1 MNTTITTNT
10 NEIEQAFLETNYIIH
25 LQGEI
30 LLRIGE
36 IPADLLAQIPLLE
49 TWAFITA
56 WNPLPDILS
65 KAENELRNE
74 ALQRD
79 LTDHGYTVHN
89 GIGISKD
96 QSWSEESFFIEHISL
111 EDARAASAK
120 YGQLAFIYGERESGN
135 QLVFT
140 LDLPTLKVLA

>member
-1 MNTTITTNT
+1 MNTK
-10 NEIEQAFLETNYIIH
+10 EIEKAFLETSYIIH

-30 LLRIGE
+30 VLRIGE
-36 IPADLLAQIPLLE
+36 IPADLLAQLPSLE

-65 KAENELRNE
+65 KAENEQRNE
-74 ALQRD
+74 DLQRFLID
-79 LTDHGYTVHN
+79 RGYSIHK

-96 QSWSEESFFIEHISL
+96 QTWSEESFFIENIEL
-111 EDARAASAK
+111 EDARTASAK
-120 YGQLAFIYGERESGN
+120 FGQLAFVYGDKDSGN

-140 LDLPTLKVLA
+140 

>member
-1 MNTTITTNT
+1 MKTT
-10 NEIEQAFLETNYIIH
+10 EIEQAFLETNYIIH

-30 LLRIGE
+30 VLRIGE
-36 IPADLLAQIPLLE
+36 MPADLLKQLPLLE

-65 KAENELRNE
+65 KAENDVRN
-74 ALQRD
+74 ASLQRHLID
-79 LTDHGYTVHN
+79 LGYTVHN

-96 QSWSEESFFIEHISL
+96 QSWSEESFFIENISF
-111 EDARAASAK
+111 EDSRQASAK
-120 YGQLAFIYGERESGN
+120 FGQLAFVYGDRKNGN

-140 LDLPTLKVLA
+140 

>member
-1 MNTTITTNT
+1 MQST
-10 NEIEQAFLETNYIIH
+10 EIEQAFLETSYIIH

-30 LLRIGE
+30 VLRIGE
-36 IPADLLAQIPLLE
+36 MPADLLKQLPSLE

-65 KAENELRNE
+65 KAENDVRNA
-74 ALQRD
+74 ALQRHLID
-79 LTDHGYTVHN
+79 QGYTVHN

-96 QSWSEESFFIEHISL
+96 QSWSEESFFIEYISL
-111 EDARAASAK
+111 EDARQASAK
-120 YGQLAFIYGERESGN
+120 FGQLAFVYGDRETGN

-140 LDLPTLKVLA
+140 

>member
-1 MNTTITTNT
+1 MQST
-10 NEIEQAFLETNYIIH
+10 EIEQAFLETSYIIH

-30 LLRIGE
+30 VLRIGE
-36 IPADLLAQIPLLE
+36 MPADLLKQLPSLE

-65 KAENELRNE
+65 KAENDVRNA
-74 ALQRD
+74 ALQRHLID
-79 LTDHGYTVHN
+79 QGYTVHN

-96 QSWSEESFFIEHISL
+96 QSWSEESFFIENINL
-111 EDARAASAK
+111 DDARQASAK
-120 YGQLAFIYGERESGN
+120 FGQLAFVYGDRKNGN

-140 LDLPTLKVLA
+140 

>member
-1 MNTTITTNT
+1 MKST
-10 NEIEQAFLETNYIIH
+10 EIEQAFLETNYIIH

-30 LLRIGE
+30 VLRIGE
-36 IPADLLAQIPLLE
+36 IPADLLEQLPLLE

-65 KAENELRNE
+65 KAENQLRN
-74 ALQRD
+74 ATLQRHLID
-79 LTDHGYTVHN
+79 LGYTIHN

-96 QSWSEESFFIEHISL
+96 QSWSEESFFIENISL
-111 EDARAASAK
+111 EDARQASAK
-120 YGQLAFIYGERESGN
+120 FGQLAFVFGDRKNGN

-140 LDLPTLKVLA
+140 